1 MTASRASA
9 GQKTRNRQENAPI
22 APASMLSRT
31 ASILSRRASRE
42 ADTEHPSSDASSA
55 SASSTHQS
63 ACTTTPSARA
73 DDFEQ
78 TPHINLARLRSM
90 LELAKTACDPAK
102 LAGGSSNL
110 DDNFASRRNS
120 LPAMG
125 NGVGST
131 GLVGK
136 VSRIQWICPLTA
148 DEWVDSG
155 AGPATRE
162 CRENWSM

>member
-1 MTASRASA
+1 MEPEQTML
-9 GQKTRNRQENAPI
+9 TENP
-22 APASMLSRT
+22 P
-31 ASILSRRASRE
+31 
-42 ADTEHPSSDASSA
+42 SDASSV

-73 DDFEQ
+73 EDFVQ
-78 TPHINLARLRSM
+78 TPSINPVLLRRMFDLS
-90 LELAKTACDPAK
+90 KTVCDPAK
-102 LAGGSSNL
+102 LAPRGGSSNL
-110 DDNFASRRNS
+110 DDNFASRNI
-120 LPAMG
+120 LPAIW
-125 NGVGST
+125 NGA

-162 CRENWSM
+162 YLQ